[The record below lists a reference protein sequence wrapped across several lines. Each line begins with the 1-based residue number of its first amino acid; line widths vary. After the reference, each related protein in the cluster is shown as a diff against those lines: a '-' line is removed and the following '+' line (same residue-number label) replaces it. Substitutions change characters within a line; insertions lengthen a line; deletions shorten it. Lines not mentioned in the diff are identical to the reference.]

1 MGGRRRSTRMSS
13 VGVSEIDDSNFL
25 VGVISPI
32 EKHEPT
38 KHFDLNG
45 TPVLIWDGCIPFAE
59 GIVGKRLDEIQDAL
73 LVVSA
78 GPLKSSVDLVTDEDV
93 V

>member
-1 MGGRRRSTRMSS
+1 MSS
-13 VGVSEIDDSNFL
+13 VGFSEIDDSSFL

-32 EKHEPT
+32 EKHET
-38 KHFDLNG
+38 SQHFDLNG

-59 GIVGKRLDEIQDAL
+59 GIAGKRFDEIQDAL